1 MRKLYFEN
9 QYGDRRE
16 IGRAANSEE
25 VYKIID
31 NFLKAHNYK
40 SYYVRSWDEN
50 DGTHYDVGSHSEFF
64 IWERSV

>member
-9 QYGDRRE
+9 QFGERRE
-16 IGRAANSEE
+16 IGCANTREE

-31 NFLKAHNYK
+31 AFLKDHNYK
-40 SYYVRSWDEN
+40 SYYVRTWNEN

-64 IWERSV
+64 IWEYK

>member
-9 QYGDRRE
+9 QFGERRE
-16 IGRAANSEE
+16 IGRANTREE

-31 NFLKAHNYK
+31 TFLKDHNYK
-40 SYYVRSWDEN
+40 SYYVRTWDEN

-64 IWERSV
+64 IWERM

>member
-9 QYGDRRE
+9 QFGERRE
-16 IGRAANSEE
+16 IGRASTREE

-31 NFLKAHNYK
+31 AFLKDHNYK
-40 SYYVRSWDEN
+40 SYYVRTWNEN

-64 IWERSV
+64 IWEYK